1 MAGHFDTQIGIGVKD
16 NASVPLQRIR
26 NETVRMQ
33 QARERV
39 GIHSEH
45 TLQREIARTE
55 AAYNRLERSG
65 KLSATE
71 LARAHEKT
79 VATVAR
85 LRREMEETEKQQ
97 ERLRRNPLGD
107 ARERLGIRSEQTIRR
122 EMALTEAAYNRLE
135 RSGEL
140 SAAEL
145 ARAYAR
151 TTDTISKLRRE
162 LGETERTQSRLA
174 TGLKTTLKI
183 GAGAAALTTGVA
195 AALADPVRQQ
205 MDYDTELRRTSNFMY
220 RNGDVKTR
228 LQGVKIIDDN
238 IRAATRVGG
247 GSPEE
252 ALAAAEVMARSKMS
266 TADVYAGLPAVMK
279 IHTATGAGAA
289 SVGRL
294 MTSAFGYGLTGA
306 DSRAA
311 LDAAT
316 TASQHGLI
324 DVPLL
329 AREAPRGLELA
340 RGANFHGRQGF
351 ADLMALYEV
360 GAAGAGTPEEGAT
373 NINDLMLELTSQ
385 TLADNAKT
393 VKVNGRKVNWR
404 AMVTR
409 DAQKG
414 HNALYTLHNLIGRV
428 DDTDPVIRDAR
439 KRLAKATTPDE
450 REKIQGLI
458 DTQHGQNVSKFLRNQ
473 QALKGYLSYER
484 YLGQFNEISSDVKKQ
499 FDLPEEQRS
508 TSLDFAVMKDS
519 NKFKSDQAAN
529 EKKYATMDM
538 ASGPANLWGG
548 IAEKSA
554 ELAKEFPV
562 LAEAVSG
569 VSSVFSSVWQQL
581 GGVGTTLATI
591 AGVKLGAKLLKGR
604 TGKPPVPSEPG
615 VAAEAGAETAAEGKS
630 GWLRAVREWMIKK
643 GKTGI
648 KAGGRVLKNGAI
660 REGLLDIPGVDLVTG
675 VLWPSDTVSGEDERN
690 ELARLKTRN
699 RRRNGIPDAAD
710 ALQRLQN
717 WNRQTSGN
725 GARGAPVITLPELPA
740 PKVSVRV
747 LLDSHDIA
755 SVIEVLQG
763 KNSRRYGA

>member
-16 NASVPLQRIR
+16 NASGPLQRIR

-33 QARERV
+33 QARERI
-39 GIHSEH
+39 GIRSEH
-45 TLQREIARTE
+45 TIQREITRTE

-65 KLSATE
+65 VLSASE

-79 VATVAR
+79 TAAVAR
-85 LRREMEETEKQQ
+85 LRREMSETERQQ
-97 ERLRRNPLGD
+97 ERLRHNPLGD
-107 ARERLGIRSEQTIRR
+107 ARERLGIRSEQSIRR
-122 EMALTEAAYNRLE
+122 EIALTEAAYNRLA
-135 RSGEL
+135 RSGKL
-140 SAAEL
+140 SAAEQ
-145 ARAYAR
+145 ARAYAHMS
-151 TTDTISKLRRE
+151 DTVSKLRRE
-162 LGETERTQSRLA
+162 LGETERTQSRLVS
-174 TGLKTTLKI
+174 GLKTTLKV

-195 AALADPVRQQ
+195 VALAEPVRQQ
-205 MDYDTELRRTSNFMY
+205 MDYDTELRRTSNFLY

-238 IRAATRVGG
+238 IRAATRAGG
-247 GSPEE
+247 GPPEE

-279 IHTATGAGAA
+279 IHTATGASAA
-289 SVGRL
+289 SVGHL

-393 VKVNGRKVNWR
+393 VKINGRKVNWR

-428 DDTDPVIRDAR
+428 DDTDPVIQDAR

-484 YLGQFNEISSDVKKQ
+484 YLGQFNEISTDVKKQ

-519 NKFKSDQAAN
+519 NKFRSDQAAN

-538 ASGPANLWGG
+538 ASGPANFWGV

-569 VSSVFSSVWQQL
+569 VSSVFSAVSSQL
-581 GGVGTTLATI
+581 GPLGWGITGLAAGKWLKNKFTGGKGVPGGATE
-591 AGVKLGAKLLKGR
+591 AGV
-604 TGKPPVPSEPG
+604 
-615 VAAEAGAETAAEGKS
+615 ETAAESKS
-630 GWLRAVREWMIKK
+630 GWLRALKEWMVKK

-648 KAGGRVLKNGAI
+648 EAGGRVLKNGAI
-660 REGLLDIPGVDLVTG
+660 REGLMDIPGVDLVTG
-675 VLWPSDTVSGEDERN
+675 VLWPSDTVSGEEERN
-690 ELARLKTRN
+690 ELTRLKNRN
-699 RRRNGIPDAAD
+699 RRMNGIPDPAD

-717 WNRQTSGN
+717 WNHQSG
-725 GARGAPVITLPELPA
+725 GAEPRSAPVIKLSEPPA
-740 PKVSVRV
+740 PNVNVRV
-747 LLDSHDIA
+747 LLDSRDIA
-755 SVIEVLQG
+755 SVIEVLLE
-763 KNSRRYGA
+763 KNSRRHGA